1 MSSSSIAFPPWIMIA
16 SAARTL
22 VDGGV
27 PGSTITLL
35 NVETAAPDLVQLRD
49 QLTFGRSARE
59 SDPQLT
65 SKTGPNRVNVR
76 NVGLSGYRHR
86 AFVPYPSH
94 WEVFGTT
101 RKRSY
106 LSLLSVEY
114 RLARLELS

>member
-1 MSSSSIAFPPWIMIA
+1 MIA

-49 QLTFGRSARE
+49 QLTFRRSARE
-59 SDPQLT
+59 SDPLLT
-65 SKTGPNRVNVR
+65 SKTGTNRVNVR

-86 AFVPYPSH
+86 SFALTLLIGKYSERPGSGPAYPCYQLNI
-94 WEVFGTT
+94 G
-101 RKRSY
+101 
-106 LSLLSVEY
+106 
-114 RLARLELS
+114 